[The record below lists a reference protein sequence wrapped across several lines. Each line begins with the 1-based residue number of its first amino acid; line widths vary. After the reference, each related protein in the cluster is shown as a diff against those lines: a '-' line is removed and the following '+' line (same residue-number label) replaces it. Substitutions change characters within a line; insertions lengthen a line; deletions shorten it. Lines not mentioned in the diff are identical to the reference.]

1 MTIVWTDNLC
11 DFVIDDDVPGGKI
24 KQNKFYWSVADAV
37 AGVTLEEMNVAKNKD
52 TGKDECQLVFSAE
65 PDATD
70 KTAVEGVI
78 TGTPYVPERPW
89 SSTRKILKRVFDL
102 ATDQAQKDRILEGI
116 DDRPSWVTALDTAL
130 YTEALA
136 ILAELV
142 SKNTLEQEDYDLIES
157 NLPAAE

>member
-24 KQNKFYWSVADAV
+24 KQEDFYWAVAGAV
-37 AGVTLEEMNVAKNKD
+37 AGVTLEEMNIDKNKD
-52 TGKDECQLVFSAE
+52 TGKEECQLVFSAE

-78 TGTPYVPERPW
+78 TGTPYVPERPLG
-89 SSTRKILKRVFDL
+89 SARKMLKRTFD
-102 ATDQAQKDRILEGI
+102 AAADQAQKDRILEGI
-116 DDRPSWVTALDTAL
+116 DERPSWVTALDTGL

-142 SKNTLEQEDYDLIES
+142 LKNTIEQQDYDLIES
-157 NLPAAE
+157 QLPAPE